1 MKLASRCRHL
11 EVQLLCDQHGNVC
24 SLYSRD
30 CSLQRRHQKI
40 IEEGP
45 VLKVDQTLLFEME
58 KSARALAKSVGY
70 VGAATVEYLYS
81 IAEAKYYFLELNPRL
96 QVEHPVTEGIT
107 SVNLPACQVM
117 IGMGIPLHLIPE
129 IRALYGADPNGTENI
144 DFEIQQKLPPDGHVL
159 AVRITSENANDG
171 FKPTSGKIDDLHFR
185 PNSEVWGYF
194 SVKSGGGIHE
204 FSDSQFGHL
213 FAKGATRQEA
223 IRAMIVALKEIKI
236 RGEIRTT
243 VDYIINMIQEADFE
257 NQNIHTAWL
266 DNRIAQQITS
276 ERPPWP
282 IAVVSGAV
290 VKALEKF
297 TSRSADYLD
306 LLHKGQIPPFSLSL
320 TVLEEDL
327 VLDGMKYGVKLKRQ
341 GLAYYRVE
349 LNGSWTDCVAR
360 SQADGGILLQLD
372 GQKHVIYSEKE
383 AMGIRLS
390 IDSWTCLLA
399 NETDP
404 TQILAPSAGKIR
416 RYLVEDGSRVVPDRA
431 YAELEVMKMLMPLLA
446 PAAGTVHFALPEGAV
461 LSCGDL
467 IARLELDDPESVL
480 RAVPSQETFPD
491 SMGPPQV
498 ATERVNDR
506 FSRALEAAEDIL
518 SGFERDVD
526 QTVSE
531 LLLCLDDNDLASL
544 RWSEQYFIAQNHLPN
559 EIKDRLES
567 IMSSYDNST
576 FDIVPEVTCSE
587 FPSKELLHCME
598 SFLEDQ
604 IEEDQAIL
612 EATLHPLMELVKEHE
627 GGKEGF
633 ARKITK
639 QLIERYLTVE
649 ELFQPKGDLSTEQDV
664 IYNLRQEY
672 NEDLQAVLELVLS
685 HQGLARKAEFVK
697 QLLLHL
703 VLPSPSEYRPILRRL
718 TSLASPTT
726 RQILIRAQYL
736 LEHSLLADLRSVVA
750 RSLFGLDMFSG
761 SLTRG
766 GSTLQTGVARKAT
779 QGEGLYKGLGNVY
792 VSQMARSQVEA
803 QKMNMLVEAPAAVED
818 ALALLL
824 DQVHDFVH
832 ETSNRPST
840 SGSMLLVPMPS
851 LGLDYRV
858 LVTYIKRIY
867 HHQLI
872 QEPKID
878 ARQYFT
884 TAQWSYQG
892 HLEVSEGKGMM
903 IVLSSLSQLRE
914 GVEVLKKE
922 LEKMEEANWKEATL
936 HVALTGDSEEVFVLF
951 PEAEEVFKK
960 GEFDE
965 MTFQDLFDQD
975 DRVTESLVALDP
987 KHISLSIQACV
998 QALQPLLHS
1007 LHISTIGFMIKT
1019 PKIPLRKGYLWN
1031 NVQQRYIPQ
1040 ITLR

>member
-1 MKLASRCRHL
+1 M
-11 EVQLLCDQHGNVC
+11 
-24 SLYSRD
+24 
-30 CSLQRRHQKI
+30 
-40 IEEGP
+40 
-45 VLKVDQTLLFEME
+45 LKVEQTLLFEME

-81 IAEAKYYFLELNPRL
+81 IVEGNYYFLELNPRL

-129 IRALYGADPNGTENI
+129 IRALYGADLNGIENI

-213 FAKGATRQEA
+213 FAKGTTRQEA

-320 TVLEEDL
+320 TILEEEL
-327 VLDGMKYGVKLKRQ
+327 VLDGMKYGIKLKRQ
-341 GLAYYRVE
+341 GHAYYRVE
-349 LNGSWTDCVAR
+349 LNGSWIDCVAR

-383 AMGIRLS
+383 AMGVRLS

-446 PAAGTVHFALPEGAV
+446 PVAGTVHFALPEGAV

-559 EIKDRLES
+559 ETKDRLES

-604 IEEDQAIL
+604 MEEDQAIL
-612 EATLHPLMELVKEHE
+612 EAKLHPLMELVKEHE

-633 ARKITK
+633 ARKIAK
-639 QLIERYLTVE
+639 ELIERYLTIE

-672 NEDLQAVLELVLS
+672 NEDLQAVLELVRS
-685 HQGLARKAEFVK
+685 HQGLERKAEFVK

-726 RQILIRAQYL
+726 RQILTRAQYL

-750 RSLFGLDMFSG
+750 RSLSGLDMFSG
-761 SLTRG
+761 SLTRA

-792 VSQMARSQVEA
+792 VSQMARSQVEV

-824 DQVHDFVH
+824 DQVHDLVP
-832 ETSNRPST
+832 ETSNRPSS
-840 SGSMLLVPMPS
+840 SGSTMLVPMPS

-884 TAQWSYQG
+884 TAQWTYQG
-892 HLEVSEGKGMM
+892 HLEVSEGQGMM
-903 IVLSSLSQLRE
+903 IVLSSLSHLRE
-914 GVEVLKKE
+914 GVDALKKE
-922 LEKMEEANWKEATL
+922 LEKIEEVNWKEATL

-960 GEFDE
+960 GDFDE

-987 KHISLSIQACV
+987 KHISLSIQACI

-1019 PKIPLRKGYLWN
+1019 PKIPLRKGYSWN
-1031 NVQQRYIPQ
+1031 NTQQRYIPQ